1 MNKYENVQLSRIQD
15 DSLNMTQCLWMNR
28 KSFFAIIWVICV
40 GKFSIPWSIPMD
52 SIYFSFANFPKWVAI
67 GAVCQQVLKIQLPD
81 WPWHLQRF
89 FDDWSA
95 KFLPTRPL
103 WSSTWPIIFLLL
115 VIDGI
120 EVNCST
126 NWATL
131 IGSHGPIEPIWQSFA
146 EAEISWPEDN
156 PWRYPDSA
164 DGHLRSPVSL
174 GSLETAL
181 GQADP
186 SSCWQD
192 ANQSLTPDLMET
204 EYSGG
209 CWQSRFWPRVKLV
222 DVQISSFCLVISFP
236 LF

>member
-126 NWATL
+126 NWAIL

-164 DGHLRSPVSL
+164 DGHLRSPAKNWKHQMPDRVWI
-174 GSLETAL
+174 
-181 GQADP
+181 AD
-186 SSCWQD
+186 
-192 ANQSLTPDLMET
+192 LTN
-204 EYSGG
+204 
-209 CWQSRFWPRVKLV
+209 W
-222 DVQISSFCLVISFP
+222 SFP
-236 LF
+236 TILDTV